1 MTTKKIYLPIMYVDD
16 ATGEIIEKS
25 SLKNL
30 VYKTIKNEQNIE
42 KNGTI
47 KKIHTIKTIRIVGQ
61 QGEINFS

>member
-16 ATGEIIEKS
+16 ETGEIIEKS

-30 VYKTIKNEQNIE
+30 VYKTIKNEQNIQ

-47 KKIHTIKTIRIVGQ
+47 KKIHTIKTI
-61 QGEINFS
+61 S

>member
-1 MTTKKIYLPIMYVDD
+1 MTTKKIYLPIVYVDD
-16 ATGEIIEKS
+16 TTGEIIEKS

-47 KKIHTIKTIRIVGQ
+47 KRIHTIKTIRIIGR
-61 QGEINFS
+61 QGTIKYD

>member
-16 ATGEIIEKS
+16 TTGEIIEKS
-25 SLKNL
+25 SLKDL

-47 KKIHTIKTIRIVGQ
+47 KRIHTIKTIRIVDR
-61 QGEINFS
+61 QGTIKYD